1 MFSDVGK
8 VWVGTTNEIL
18 GAVPER
24 PISANPG
31 LKFCSV
37 FVLTFLYNYVLLRVT
52 FCLII
57 TISWSEGST
66 VFCKLE

>member
-18 GAVPER
+18 GVVPER

-37 FVLTFLYNYVLLRVT
+37 FVLTFLYMY
-52 FCLII
+52 CL
-57 TISWSEGST
+57 E
-66 VFCKLE
+66 

>member
-1 MFSDVGK
+1 MINISGKIIVLMFSDVGK

-18 GAVPER
+18 GVVPGR

-37 FVLTFLYNYVLLRVT
+37 FILSFP
-52 FCLII
+52 CIA
-57 TISWSEGST
+57 
-66 VFCKLE
+66 